1 MHKSEAVMTHHR
13 TLSWLVLAA
22 TTLTLEL
29 AALYFQ
35 HVMSLEPCVLCIYQ
49 RVAVGI
55 LFTAFL
61 FGAIAPHI
69 SILRWFSYLIWSA
82 GALWGLYLA
91 FKQSGLQLGIIPPS
105 MSCDVN
111 AKFPE
116 WLKLDEWFPA
126 IFQPSGFCDDVQWQF
141 IGLSM
146 AQWMIVIMSGYLLLL
161 SLYIYLDIR
170 ARISSS

>member
-1 MHKSEAVMTHHR
+1 MTHHR
-13 TLSWLVLAA
+13 TLSWLFLAA

-55 LFTAFL
+55 LFIAFL
-61 FGAIAPHI
+61 TGAIAPHL
-69 SILRWFSYLIWSA
+69 SIVRGFSYLIWSA

-91 FKQSGLQLGIIPPS
+91 LKQSGLQLGIIPPS

-111 AKFPE
+111 AKFPD
-116 WLKLDEWFPA
+116 WLKLDEWFPT
-126 IFQPSGFCDDVQWQF
+126 IFQASGFCDDIQWQF

-146 AQWMIVIMSGYLLLL
+146 AQWLIVIMAGYLLLL
-161 SLYIYLDIR
+161 SLFIFLDIR
-170 ARISSS
+170 ARVTRTA